1 MRLHRPL
8 GGMLALV
15 LTLSMP
21 LAAADAPKVDGD
33 GLFPIELTTV
43 LMNPES
49 LRDAKVKFRCTFA
62 AVTDLFDFERTSF
75 RPERFAAIAI
85 WDDRAKL
92 WQPEARAD
100 VVTTVFIAK
109 DRITPTRSTSLR
121 KYQQLEIAGVVK
133 DVVEGVP
140 QIEVIEIRPIK
151 GGQFTDAAIYHV
163 EQALALIGDG
173 ARDLAEEHFASAL
186 TSDLPVPAQ
195 IEISTL
201 RGSNLIDA
209 GRFAEAAAVIGSAVN
224 KAMGD
229 GHLPNEDRAQLYAL
243 LAKAQSE
250 LAERT
255 DATQRQAAVDNARKA
270 LTYNPANGEAY
281 AVLGISLAGMG
292 QFDEARRHCDN
303 AVRLRPAD
311 AEVRWYLGRIL
322 DQQGRSDEAIDAL
335 KKAIDLTPKD
345 FRIHRAIA
353 SAYYHRGLKGGPTAG
368 QDLSTALREY
378 DITLRLNPGDAE
390 ILVLSGQVIEAAAK
404 AGAEIQV
411 GTVRQPATVELALA
425 RYRAAVQMN
434 NHLASA
440 WSALGLLSVT
450 MNHLD
455 DAKMAAEKLTALG
468 DTAGAEQLN
477 KLLTVTA
484 PAAAP
489 TTVVPTIVPPTV
501 AAPTVADP
509 TVAAPTMTAPT
520 TEAPIDTVPAAP
532 AVVTPPAPVMVDP
545 SLPAQMPDAIPAAE
559 PLPPALPVAE
569 PLPTT
574 APTP

>member
-15 LTLSMP
+15 LAMSFP
-21 LAAADAPKVDGD
+21 LAASDAPKVDGD
-33 GLFPIELTTV
+33 GLFPVELTTI
-43 LMNPES
+43 LSKPDS

-62 AVTDLFDFERTSF
+62 AVTDLFDFQRTSF

-92 WQPEARAD
+92 WQPEVRAD
-100 VVTTVFIAK
+100 VVTTVFIPK
-109 DRITPTRSTSLR
+109 DRITPTRSTSLK
-121 KYQQLEIAGVVK
+121 KYQQLEIAGIVK

-140 QIEVIEIRPIK
+140 QIEVLEIRPVK
-151 GGQFTDAAIYHV
+151 GGQFSDVAIYHV
-163 EQALALIGDG
+163 EQAMLLVVDG

-186 TSDLPVPAQ
+186 TGDLPLPAQ
-195 IEISTL
+195 VEISAL

-209 GRFAEAAAVIGSAVN
+209 GRFADAATVLSSAVG
-224 KAMGD
+224 KAANDSLM
-229 GHLPNEDRAQLYAL
+229 LNADRAQLYAL

-250 LAERT
+250 LAERS
-255 DATQRQAAVDNARKA
+255 DGTQRQAAVDNARKA
-270 LTYNPANGEAY
+270 LAFDPANGEAY
-281 AVLGISLAGMG
+281 AVLGISLAGLG

-335 KKAIDLTPKD
+335 KKSIDLTPKD
-345 FRIHRAIA
+345 YRIHRAIA
-353 SAYYHRGLKGGPTAG
+353 SAYYHRGLKGGPSAG

-390 ILVLSGQVIEAAAK
+390 ILVLSGQVLEAGAK

-411 GTVRQPATVELALA
+411 GSVRQPATVELALA

-434 NHLASA
+434 DHLVSA

-450 MNHLD
+450 LNHLD
-455 DAKMAAEKLTALG
+455 DAKMAVEKLTALG
-468 DTAGAEQLN
+468 DTAGAAQLS
-477 KLLTVTA
+477 KLLPMAGQPAATQTTA
-484 PAAAP
+484 TPVRPAPTPAAAP
-489 TTVVPTIVPPTV
+489 IAAQVVPEPV
-501 AAPTVADP
+501 AAPVVAPAPEIPVADP
-509 TVAAPTMTAPT
+509 N
-520 TEAPIDTVPAAP
+520 
-532 AVVTPPAPVMVDP
+532 
-545 SLPAQMPDAIPAAE
+545 LPAQPVPETIPAADPLPAAE
-559 PLPPALPVAE
+559 PLPAAAPAQ
-569 PLPTT
+569 
-574 APTP
+574 

>member
-21 LAAADAPKVDGD
+21 LAAADVPKVDGD

-43 LMNPES
+43 LSTPES

-92 WQPEARAD
+92 WQPEARAE

-140 QIEVIEIRPIK
+140 QIEVLEIRPII

-163 EQALALIGDG
+163 EQAVALVADG
-173 ARDLAEEHFASAL
+173 VRDLAEEHFANAL
-186 TSDLPVPAQ
+186 TGDLPVPAQ

-201 RGSNLIDA
+201 RGSNLINA
-209 GRFAEAAAVIGSAVN
+209 GRFAEAAAVIASAV
-224 KAMGD
+224 KKSMGD
-229 GHLPNEDRAQLYAL
+229 VQLANDDRAQLYAL

-281 AVLGISLAGMG
+281 AVLGISLAGLG
-292 QFDEARRHCDN
+292 QFDDARRHCDN

-335 KKAIDLTPKD
+335 KRAIDLTPKD

-411 GTVRQPATVELALA
+411 GTVRQPATPVLALA

-434 NHLASA
+434 DHLASA

-450 MNHLD
+450 MNHLHE
-455 DAKMAAEKLTALG
+455 AKMAAQKLTALG
-468 DTAGAEQLN
+468 DTAAAERLN
-477 KLLTVTA
+477 KLLSPTG
-484 PAAAP
+484 PAAASL
-489 TTVVPTIVPPTV
+489 
-501 AAPTVADP
+501 
-509 TVAAPTMTAPT
+509 
-520 TEAPIDTVPAAP
+520 
-532 AVVTPPAPVMVDP
+532 APVVVAPPGAVIVDP
-545 SLPAQMPDAIPAAE
+545 SLPAQPPRPNANPAAD
-559 PLPPALPVAE
+559 PLPSALPVAE